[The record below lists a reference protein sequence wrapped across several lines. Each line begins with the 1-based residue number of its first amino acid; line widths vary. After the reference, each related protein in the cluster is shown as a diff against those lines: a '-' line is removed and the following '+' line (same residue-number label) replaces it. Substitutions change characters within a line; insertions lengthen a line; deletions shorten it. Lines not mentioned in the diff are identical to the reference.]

1 MVSSLPPP
9 TLVLH
14 LALSPLLKKE
24 TGGPPGDLW
33 PSEVSIHRI
42 PRCQS
47 SEPLLRVSGFV
58 HIHVAPG
65 HCSAPYIPA
74 IQPTGSVS
82 VLLPSRARICRAN
95 KRWLFGDVTE
105 ELIDHCW
112 VNKCNG
118 FLVFACVWFVFF
130 VSFLVTIINFY
141 CIFRGW
147 HLKTLNLL

>member
-24 TGGPPGDLW
+24 TGGPPGDLC

-65 HCSAPYIPA
+65 HCSTPYIPPRSHYIPA
-74 IQPTGSVS
+74 IQPTASVS
-82 VLLPSRARICRAN
+82 VFLPSRARISRMN
-95 KRWLFGDVTE
+95 KRQPFGDVIE
-105 ELIDHCW
+105 ELIGHCW
-112 VNKCNG
+112 INKSNG
-118 FLVFACVWFVFF
+118 FFGVYLCLVCFSLFHF
-130 VSFLVTIINFY
+130 
-141 CIFRGW
+141 
-147 HLKTLNLL
+147 K